1 MYGVATRRKS
11 GDSRYSSGS
20 RTPEADYK
28 NAMVLSA
35 RSGAVMGKEEMAG
48 YMIESLSVSS
58 DEDLP
63 GTNKRRGQ
71 GMELTESKS
80 GIRWKFANQGARFS
94 PQYIKPFTDIAQ
106 QGSTYLV
113 S

>member
-1 MYGVATRRKS
+1 
-11 GDSRYSSGS
+11 
-20 RTPEADYK
+20 
-28 NAMVLSA
+28 
-35 RSGAVMGKEEMAG
+35 MGEEEMAG

-58 DEDLP
+58 EEDLP

-80 GIRWKFANQGARFS
+80 GIGWKFANQGAPFS
-94 PQYIKPFTDIAQ
+94 AQYIKPFADIVQ
-106 QGSTYLV
+106 QGLTYLV